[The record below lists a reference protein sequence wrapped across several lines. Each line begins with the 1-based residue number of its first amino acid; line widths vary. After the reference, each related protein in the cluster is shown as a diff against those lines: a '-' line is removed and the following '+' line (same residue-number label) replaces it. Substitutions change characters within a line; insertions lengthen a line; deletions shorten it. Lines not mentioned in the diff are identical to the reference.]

1 MLLLR
6 SEAEMLDRNA
16 VSILSMIHILEAEI
30 LELDKGILESVTENL
45 IVQILKRSRQVS
57 TPQMDSC

>member
-45 IVQILKRSRQVS
+45 IV
-57 TPQMDSC
+57 